1 MKQGDIWLVKYDPS
15 VGHEYKK
22 ERPAVIITADSIMD
36 KSNLISVMALTGQTD
51 KSMIDDIKVTKDNI
65 NNLFQNSI
73 VKVYHITSFDR
84 TRFLKPIGK
93 ISDSTLVKIKKYIIK
108 HFGI

>member
-22 ERPAVIITADSIMD
+22 ERPAIIITADSIMD

-65 NNLFQNSI
+65 NNG
-73 VKVYHITSFDR
+73 Y
-84 TRFLKPIGK
+84 
-93 ISDSTLVKIKKYIIK
+93 
-108 HFGI
+108 